1 MTVLARMSLNAAT
14 RGGRRLLG
22 DRQAMHAA
30 IMSAFS
36 PGAHDAMA
44 GRVLWRVDHE
54 AHRHTLYAVSPVEP
68 DLTHVVE
75 QAGWAGESWDAAD
88 YDPFLSRLVTGQ
100 RWAFRLAANPVKAKA
115 QPDGRRSKVLPHVTP
130 AQQVAWLQE
139 RAAGWGFSVPAAG
152 ESDGPGVVTVTHRAD
167 ERFGRGQDG
176 AGRRRSRVTLR
187 VVQFDG
193 VLDVADASLLRQA
206 LTGGMG
212 RAKGYGCGLMT
223 LRPIAR

>member
-1 MTVLARMSLNAAT
+1 MTVLARMSVNAAT

-30 IMSAFS
+30 VMSAFS
-36 PGAHDAMA
+36 PEAHDTMA

-54 AHRHTLYAVSPVEP
+54 AHRHTLYVVSPLEP

-75 QAGWAGESWDAAD
+75 QAGWANESWDATD
-88 YDPFLSRLVTGQ
+88 YDPFLGRLMTGQ

-115 QPDGRRSKVLPHVTP
+115 QQDGRRSKLLPHVTP
-130 AQQVAWLQE
+130 AQQVAWLQD
-139 RAAGWGFSVPAAG
+139 RAAGWGFSVPDA
-152 ESDGPGVVTVTHRAD
+152 SDGVAAVTVTHRAD
-167 ERFGRGQDG
+167 ERFGRREDG
-176 AGRRRSRVTLR
+176 AARRQSRVTLR

-206 LTGGMG
+206 MTGGMG

-223 LRPIAR
+223 LRPVVG